1 MSDTA
6 FSLWNNPPMP
16 EMTAAEAD
24 AFLRETRIAK
34 VAYLLA
40 DGAPTAVPVWFEWDG
55 EVARV
60 FTSRTSPKAR
70 RIAADPRVALTVE
83 EPVGVHERWVTIE
96 GTAAISDTGTVE
108 LLARLARRYYG
119 PVQAEQAIHS
129 WTAKPDMWVT
139 LTITPSR
146 IRSSG

>member
-1 MSDTA
+1 
-6 FSLWNNPPMP
+6 MP

-34 VAYLLA
+34 LAYLHA

-70 RIAADPRVALTVE
+70 RIAVDPRVALTVE

-96 GTAAISDTGTVE
+96 GTAAISETGTVD
-108 LLARLARRYYG
+108 LLTRLAGRYYD
-119 PVQAEQAIHS
+119 PVQAEQAIVS
-129 WTAKPDMWVT
+129 WTAKPEMWVT
-139 LTITPSR
+139 LTVTPSR
-146 IRSSG
+146 IRSSR